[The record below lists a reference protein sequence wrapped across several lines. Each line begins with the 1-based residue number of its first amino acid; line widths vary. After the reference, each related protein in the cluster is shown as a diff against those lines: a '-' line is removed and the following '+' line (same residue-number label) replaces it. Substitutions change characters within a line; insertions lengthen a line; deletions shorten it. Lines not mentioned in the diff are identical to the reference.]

1 MVSYT
6 ISYIKN
12 GEEMRIELKKQ
23 PAKYLNKCQ
32 QKIYDKIYAALVA
45 LEDWNG
51 DIKGLEG
58 RKNEYRLKLPP
69 FRIIF
74 TYIKGDDV
82 ITVTK
87 IDMRGGAYK
96 KG

>member
-1 MVSYT
+1 
-6 ISYIKN
+6 
-12 GEEMRIELKKQ
+12 MRGAEGMKLIFKKQ
-23 PAKYLNKCQ
+23 PEKYLDKCQ
-32 QKIYDKIYAALVA
+32 PKSYEKLKSALSG
-45 LEDWNG
+45 LEDLKG
-51 DIKGLEG
+51 DIKKLEG

-74 TYIKGDDV
+74 TYVKGEDF

-87 IDMRGGAYK
+87 IITRGDAYK